1 MARRIRLAN
10 FFLSR
15 TDGALLLPAGKGVI
29 ALIAIMTFLA
39 GLTVGAVSMIRN
51 ASHDWRSDIEREI
64 TIALRANTGAD
75 AKAELDR
82 AIDLAKATR
91 GVASARALTPQET
104 AKLLEP
110 WLGTNADL
118 SAVPLPRLVVVTIAR
133 SDADIEGLRKAVTE
147 QIRGASVDDHRGY
160 QGRLVRA
167 ADRLSVAGLAALLMT
182 LIATAISAAIAT
194 RSAVVA
200 NRPVVE
206 VLHLIGAR
214 DRFIAAAFQR
224 HFLLAG
230 LRGAA
235 AGAVLA
241 AIPFLLGRF
250 GREDAA
256 AAPLLLQPQLA
267 VGGYFQIVLLAVLIA
282 ALVAGTSRIT
292 VARILREI
300 R

>member
-1 MARRIRLAN
+1 MARRSWLAE
-10 FFLSR
+10 LLPSR
-15 TDGALLLPAGKGVI
+15 ADGALLLPTGKGVI

-39 GLTVGAVSMIRN
+39 GLTVGAVSIIRN
-51 ASHDWRSDIEREI
+51 ASHHWRSDVEREI

-91 GVASARALTPQET
+91 GVASARALTPQES

-110 WLGTNADL
+110 WLGANADL
-118 SAVPLPRLVVVTIAR
+118 SAIPLPRLVVVTLAR
-133 SDADIEGLRKAVTE
+133 SDADIDGLRKAITE

-167 ADRLSVAGLAALLMT
+167 ADRLSGAGLVALLMT
-182 LIATAISAAIAT
+182 LLATAISAAIAT
-194 RSAVVA
+194 RGAVVA

-224 HFLLAG
+224 HFLSAG
-230 LRGAA
+230 LKGATV
-235 AGAVLA
+235 GAMFA
-241 AIPFLLGRF
+241 AIPFLLARLG
-250 GREDAA
+250 EDAA

-267 VGGYFQIVLLAVLIA
+267 VGGYIQIALLAILIA
-282 ALVAGTSRIT
+282 SLVAGTSRMT
-292 VARILREI
+292 VARMLREI